1 MFLSSHLDI
10 LSHKL
15 LHLKI
20 VCTSRQNSFKDLL
33 YHDNLNKWGRRGK
46 DWEGEEGGG
55 KKERERG
62 GKGERRRGQ
71 EMLEAY
77 LLLVF

>member
-15 LHLKI
+15 LHIKI
-20 VCTSRQNSFKDLL
+20 VCISRQNAFKDLL

-46 DWEGEEGGG
+46 DGEG
-55 KKERERG
+55 KKEVERKKRGRG
-62 GKGERRRGQ
+62 GKGERRRG
-71 EMLEAY
+71 
-77 LLLVF
+77 

>member
-20 VCTSRQNSFKDLL
+20 VCISRQNSFKDLL
-33 YHDNLNKWGRRGK
+33 YYDNLNKWESRGK
-46 DWEGEEGGG
+46 DEEGEEGGG
-55 KKERERG
+55 KKEKRERREG
-62 GKGERRRGQ
+62 
-71 EMLEAY
+71 
-77 LLLVF
+77 

>member
-1 MFLSSHLDI
+1 MFLYSYLDI

-20 VCTSRQNSFKDLL
+20 VCISRQNSFKDLL

-46 DWEGEEGGG
+46 DGEGEEGGG
-55 KKERERG
+55 KKEKRERREG
-62 GKGERRRGQ
+62 
-71 EMLEAY
+71 
-77 LLLVF
+77 

>member
-20 VCTSRQNSFKDLL
+20 VYISRQNSFKDLL
-33 YHDNLNKWGRRGK
+33 YHDNLNKLGRRGK
-46 DWEGEEGGG
+46 DGEGEKGGG
-55 KKERERG
+55 KKEKRERREG
-62 GKGERRRGQ
+62 
-71 EMLEAY
+71 
-77 LLLVF
+77 

>member
-20 VCTSRQNSFKDLL
+20 VCISRQNSFKDLL
-33 YHDNLNKWGRRGK
+33 YHDNLNKLGRRGK
-46 DWEGEEGGG
+46 DGEGEKGGG
-55 KKERERG
+55 KKEKRERREG
-62 GKGERRRGQ
+62 
-71 EMLEAY
+71 
-77 LLLVF
+77 